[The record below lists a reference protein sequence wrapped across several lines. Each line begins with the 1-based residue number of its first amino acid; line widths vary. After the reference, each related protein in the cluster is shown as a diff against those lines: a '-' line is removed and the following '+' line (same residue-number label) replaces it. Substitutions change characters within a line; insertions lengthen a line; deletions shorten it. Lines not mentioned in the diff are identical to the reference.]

1 MDVDVFIAAHQGEWD
16 RLADLIRRGN
26 RLPGPEADEL
36 VALYQRTATHLS
48 IARTSIPDPA
58 LVGRLSALVAKGR
71 SAVTGSHSQSW
82 REIGLFF
89 ARGLPAA
96 IYTSRRWWL
105 SAALIFLVLGGLIA
119 AWVATNP
126 QVQATIAAPDE
137 IRRLTQPG
145 GEFET
150 YYSSAPASSFAAQVW
165 TNNAYLAAG
174 CLVFGVL
181 LGVPVVL
188 ILMVNAV
195 NVGIAAG
202 LMAAAGR
209 LDIFFGLIAPHGLL
223 ELTALFV
230 AAGTGLRLGWTV
242 IDPGG
247 RTRADALA
255 RQGRAVGAVA
265 LGLVLVLLISGMIE
279 AFVTPSGLP
288 TWARVGIGAAVEV
301 AFLGYV
307 FILGGRAAK
316 SGQTGDVEAAYAGDA
331 LPVG

>member
-1 MDVDVFIAAHQGEWD
+1 MDVDVFIAAHRAEWD
-16 RLADLIRRGN
+16 RLTDLVRRGN
-26 RLPGPEADEL
+26 RLAGPEADEL

-48 IARTSIPDPA
+48 IVRASMPDPA
-58 LVGRLSALVAKGR
+58 LIGRLSSLVAKAR

-105 SAALIFLVLGGLIA
+105 SAALIFLVAGGLIA
-119 AWVATNP
+119 AWVAANP
-126 QVQATIAAPDE
+126 DVQATIAAPEE
-137 IRRLTQPG
+137 IRRLTEPG
-145 GEFET
+145 GEFES
-150 YYSSAPASSFAAQVW
+150 YYSSDPAGSFAAKVW
-165 TNNAYLAAG
+165 TNNAQVAAG
-174 CLVFGVL
+174 CLVLGVL
-181 LGVPVVL
+181 LGIPVIL
-188 ILMVNAV
+188 ILLFNAV

-209 LDIFFGLIAPHGLL
+209 LDIFFGLITPHGLL
-223 ELTALFV
+223 ELTAVFV
-230 AAGTGLRLGWTV
+230 AAGTGLKLGWTV
-242 IDPGG
+242 IDPGP
-247 RTRADALA
+247 RTRGDALA

-265 LGLVLVLLISGMIE
+265 LGLVLVLLVSGVIE

-301 AFLGYV
+301 AFLAYV

-316 SGQTGDVEAAYAGDA
+316 SGQTGDVRAEYAGDT
-331 LPVG
+331 LPFA

>member
-1 MDVDVFIAAHQGEWD
+1 MDVDVFVAAHRAEWD
-16 RLADLIRRGN
+16 RLAELIRHAN
-26 RLPGPEADEL
+26 RLRGPEADEL

-48 IARTSIPDPA
+48 IVRASAPDPA
-58 LVGRLSALVAKGR
+58 LIGRLSSLVAKGR
-71 SAVTGSHSQSW
+71 SAVTGAHSQSW
-82 REIGLFF
+82 RDIGLFF

-96 IYTSRRWWL
+96 IYLSRRWWL
-105 SAALIFLVLGGLIA
+105 GCALVFLVLGGLMA
-119 AWVATNP
+119 AWVASDP
-126 QVQATIAAPDE
+126 RVQATIAAPEE
-137 IRRLTQPG
+137 IRRLTEPG
-145 GEFET
+145 GEFES
-150 YYSSAPASSFAAQVW
+150 YYSSAPAGSFAAQVW
-165 TNNAYLAAG
+165 TNNAWLAAG
-174 CLVFGVL
+174 CLVLGVL

-188 ILMVNAV
+188 ILVINAV
-195 NVGIAAG
+195 NVGVAAG

-209 LDIFFGLIAPHGLL
+209 LDIFFGLITPHGLL

-265 LGLVLVLLISGMIE
+265 LGLVLVLLVSGMIE

-301 AFLGYV
+301 AFLAYV
-307 FILGGRAAK
+307 FLMGGRAAK
-316 SGQTGDVEAAYAGDA
+316 SGQTGDVEGEFAGDT
-331 LPVG
+331 LPFA